1 MKTFVLTVSEYF
13 PKTHSKSGLP
23 TGFPLAIKHYNK
35 IHTIRGNY
43 ELWAKRIKQ
52 IQDGEAILS
61 VRIWSGKP
69 YNSKQVEIFRYDS
82 THGIGVQKLEN
93 FRHDFLLPTIDGKYL
108 DFTDIA
114 KNDGLSF
121 EDFNEWFKDA
131 KDKPMAVIHFTD
143 FRY

>member
-13 PKTHSKSGLP
+13 PKTHSKSGQP
-23 TGFPLAIKHYNK
+23 TGFPLAIKHCEK

-52 IQDGEAILS
+52 VEDGKAVLS
-61 VRIWSGKP
+61 IRVWSGKP
-69 YNSKQVEIFRYDS
+69 YNSKQVEIFRYDN
-82 THGIGVQKLEN
+82 TWGVGIQKLEN
-93 FRHDFLLPTIDGKYL
+93 FRSHLAPTIGGNYFDWM
-108 DFTDIA
+108 DVA

-121 EDFNEWFKDA
+121 EDFYEWFKYA
-131 KDKPMAVIHFTD
+131 KDEPMAVIHFTK